1 MHPHV
6 AQRARSSHTG
16 LLSRVCVVVFAC
28 AAPLF
33 GCGCG
38 GVDAQPKEDAGTIT
52 PVRCSDQPVCDGMK
66 VRACDGDR
74 PGDVMEECK
83 DGTTCNLGRCMSM
96 ECVAAWSTHRS
107 FAGCF
112 FYTAH
117 AANVAS
123 EAAAPMSFLITNP
136 GTAEANVWLQHI
148 DGSAGWVLS
157 GSTAVPP
164 GESARLSILGKQV
177 SEVGVSGGAALR
189 LVSTLP
195 VTVAQI
201 ESDDSNERAQSTS
214 GTMLLPVHVLGM
226 HHRVLAYPQLST
238 PEIDALAGGAGGA
251 ARLLIVGTRP
261 HTTVQFTAGPQG
273 AVLIAPDPITMLA
286 GETKPIML
294 GDGDVF
300 QASSAG
306 DTDDL
311 SGSEIWADL
320 PVAVFS
326 GNVSTA
332 YGVVGAAGINSPDM
346 AHEQIPPVGSWS
358 YRYVAASLPPQ
369 ADTCDTLLGTPGASL
384 WRMVSSAEGITTV
397 DFTGAPGVIGLP
409 TQIKLEAGVAKQ
421 FVVAG
426 GDFTVKATG
435 PLLLAQG
442 IDCEPTLALA
452 VSADAWL
459 SDLSVCS
466 VAELRPTGR
475 GRAATGSPGH
485 ARQTAHRRRGVQA
498 GGRRPGDGLPRGRAR
513 AAGHL

>member
-1 MHPHV
+1 
-6 AQRARSSHTG
+6 
-16 LLSRVCVVVFAC
+16 
-28 AAPLF
+28 
-33 GCGCG
+33 
-38 GVDAQPKEDAGTIT
+38 
-52 PVRCSDQPVCDGMK
+52 MK

-74 PGDVMEECK
+74 PGDVLEECK
-83 DGTTCNLGRCMSM
+83 DGTTCNLGRCMTV
-96 ECVAAWSTHRS
+96 ECAAAWSTHRS

-123 EAAAPMSFLITNP
+123 EAAAPMSFLITNA
-136 GTAEANVWLQHI
+136 GTAEANVSLQHI

-157 GSTAVPP
+157 GAAAVPP

-177 SEVGVSGGAALR
+177 SEIGVSTGAALR

-195 VTVAQI
+195 VTIAQI
-201 ESDDSNERAQSTS
+201 ESDDSNERALSTS
-214 GTMLLPVHVLGM
+214 GTMLLPAHVLGL

-251 ARLLIVGTRP
+251 ARMLIVGTRP
-261 HTTVQFTAGPQG
+261 RTTVQFTAGPQG
-273 AVLIAPDPITMLA
+273 AVVVAPDPITMLP
-286 GETKPIML
+286 GETRPIML

-311 SGSEIWADL
+311 SGSELWADR

-358 YRYVAASLPPQ
+358 YKYVAASLPPQ
-369 ADTCDTLLGTPGASL
+369 AETCDTLLGRSGASV
-384 WRMVSSAEGITTV
+384 WRMVASAEGITTV
-397 DFTGAPGVIGLP
+397 DFTGAPGIVGLP
-409 TQIKLEAGVAKQ
+409 TQLKLEAGVAQ
-421 FVVAG
+421 QLVVAG
-426 GDFTVKATG
+426 GDFTVKASG

-442 IDCEPTLALA
+442 MDCEPTLALA
-452 VSADAWL
+452 VSADVWL
-459 SDLSVCS
+459 SDLRFAVLPNFDQL
-466 VAELRPTGR
+466 VAIVRPR
-475 GRAATGSPGH
+475 GAP
-485 ARQTAHRRRGVQA
+485 VVLDDMPLDDDLFVPA
-498 GGRRPGDGLPRGRAR
+498 GGDQAMGYHEVARVQLGVCHPREQVCTH
-513 AAGHL
+513 HLTGTFGMTLRGMDVFSSYALTAPMWSGCIDPADTTCVP